1 MEIAPAIK
9 EDFIVLDDEATVSK
23 IIGELTQFEKR
34 IGLVFRNNKYLGL
47 VEKRKLL
54 KSKIDPTET
63 KIKNYV
69 QSTPIVS
76 EHADVIETAYL
87 MYQSDLEYVPVER
100 NKEIVGVL
108 KAIDVAS
115 LGVNLPEAKGWKVTK
130 AKFVKVKN
138 ITKDDNISTVI
149 DLMHN
154 EGIDH
159 VPIFDQGKLYGVIS
173 YKDIFRKYLNWSPRR
188 DVSRKFNV
196 MASTKSAEVDS
207 SKLGSLP
214 VSDFSTNDNISSI
227 TSTNSLKEAVNLMLT
242 KNISSLPV
250 VDKGE
255 YQGML
260 VVKYILRDIASLKIP
275 KNFNIRF
282 VGLNSLKLEPHQ
294 IYNIKKIASNE
305 SFKLQRQIKSN
316 FDLVIHIKGYE
327 KEGGRD
333 KYSVH
338 MRVEGPGRILTSSQ
352 DDWDIE
358 TAVRKTFNNAKNN
371 AGTRNKRGKHERS
384 FEMM

>member
-130 AKFVKVKN
+130 AKFVKVK
-138 ITKDDNISTVI
+138 
-149 DLMHN
+149 
-154 EGIDH
+154 
-159 VPIFDQGKLYGVIS
+159 
-173 YKDIFRKYLNWSPRR
+173 
-188 DVSRKFNV
+188 
-196 MASTKSAEVDS
+196 
-207 SKLGSLP
+207 
-214 VSDFSTNDNISSI
+214 
-227 TSTNSLKEAVNLMLT
+227 
-242 KNISSLPV
+242 
-250 VDKGE
+250 
-255 YQGML
+255 
-260 VVKYILRDIASLKIP
+260 
-275 KNFNIRF
+275 
-282 VGLNSLKLEPHQ
+282 
-294 IYNIKKIASNE
+294 
-305 SFKLQRQIKSN
+305 
-316 FDLVIHIKGYE
+316 
-327 KEGGRD
+327 
-333 KYSVH
+333 
-338 MRVEGPGRILTSSQ
+338 
-352 DDWDIE
+352 
-358 TAVRKTFNNAKNN
+358 
-371 AGTRNKRGKHERS
+371 
-384 FEMM
+384 